1 MTICHVEI
9 FTTWQSVMWKISPH
23 DRFFLHQHRWWCW
36 WQISGMVHITNK
48 IIKVYLKRESCE
60 LSFNPALSLPA
71 STTATL
77 KMTFPFEN
85 DGNSIWYLSLPVPHS
100 GLWYLISPL
109 LVCNITALSQ
119 MKNTSKTFHITAS
132 TYVLFNFFQVGTEVS
147 CFQKSLI
154 CQ

>member
-1 MTICHVEI
+1 MFTLFGLHFWYFHARKKYGRTGGQEVR
-9 FTTWQSVMWKISPH
+9 FSPVTTW
-23 DRFFLHQHRWWCW
+23 
-36 WQISGMVHITNK
+36 VHITNK
-48 IIKVYLKRESCE
+48 IIKVYLKRENCE

-71 STTATL
+71 STTATM

-100 GLWYLISPL
+100 GLRYLISPL

-119 MKNTSKTFHITAS
+119 MKNTSKIFHITAG
-132 TYVLFNFFQVGTEVS
+132 TYFLFNFFQVGTEVS